1 MGRTFEEFE
10 VGARSETPRRTI
22 IDADIMQFAGLTGD
36 FNPLHT
42 DDVFAAASD
51 FGARI
56 AHGPMLVGMAF
67 GLASR
72 AGLFDGTVLGLLDL
86 GWKFTG
92 PVRPGDTVSVKVIV
106 LSKKPTRKA
115 DRGVVDFQFD
125 IVNQREEI
133 VQIGTAKIL
142 MKRQQQK
149 AATSRDC

>member
-1 MGRTFEEFE
+1 MGRMFEEFE
-10 VGARSETPRRTI
+10 IGARIETPRRTI

-42 DDVFAAASD
+42 DDVFAATSD

-72 AGLFDGTVLGLLDL
+72 AGLFEGTVLGLLDL

-92 PVRPGDTVSVKVIV
+92 PVRPGDTVTVVVGV
-106 LSKKPTRKA
+106 LDKKPTRKP
-115 DRGVVDFQFD
+115 DRGVVDFQFE
-125 IVNQREEI
+125 ILNQRDEI

-142 MKRQQQK
+142 IKRQPEK
-149 AATSRDC
+149 TTISNDR